1 MKLLFFLYLLS
12 LTFSNTQ
19 SKSNLNQYK
28 IKLASK
34 LSSTLIGISCLFY
47 DMNPSFAD
55 MLTFPLPAPLKNNI
69 VLIRAGEC
77 FADAR
82 HETQTN
88 AAKKLRQD
96 NALTAHG
103 REQIIEAGKYL
114 ESIGFQP
121 SYIWVSNTERA
132 YESAVVLAR
141 EIQLGKVNF
150 AYTMLHIYKLISIS
164 FIYIRIYAC
173 LHIHVGQNRIV
184 PEFSFLDAR
193 AVGTYEG
200 KNDELTWSEI
210 HKNDETIG
218 IL

>member
-12 LTFSNTQ
+12 LSFSNIQ
-19 SKSNLNQYK
+19 SKITLNQYK
-28 IKLASK
+28 GILASK
-34 LSSTLIGISCLFY
+34 LSTTLIGISCLFY
-47 DMNPSFAD
+47 DINPSVAD

-141 EIQLGKVNF
+141 EIQLGNGYSEY
-150 AYTMLHIYKLISIS
+150 AILRMYKLVSTS
-164 FIYIRIYAC
+164 FIYTLIYIR
-173 LHIHVGQNRIV
+173 
-184 PEFSFLDAR
+184 
-193 AVGTYEG
+193 TYV
-200 KNDELTWSEI
+200 LMYMY
-210 HKNDETIG
+210 
-218 IL
+218 

>member
-12 LTFSNTQ
+12 LTFSNIQ
-19 SKSNLNQYK
+19 SKFNLNQYK
-28 IKLASK
+28 IILASK
-34 LSSTLIGISCLFY
+34 FSTALVGISCLFY
-47 DMNPSFAD
+47 DINPSLAD

-88 AAKKLRQD
+88 AAKKLRMD

-103 REQIIEAGKYL
+103 REQIIESGKYL

-141 EIQLGKVNF
+141 EIQLGM
-150 AYTMLHIYKLISIS
+150 A
-164 FIYIRIYAC
+164 
-173 LHIHVGQNRIV
+173 
-184 PEFSFLDAR
+184 FSEYS
-193 AVGTYEG
+193 VV
-200 KNDELTWSEI
+200 
-210 HKNDETIG
+210 
-218 IL
+218 